1 VTSAEVSFTWVPV
14 VLLREFEVGAWV
26 EMPVWL
32 YPSPDNAGFTTWDAG
47 KAMAA
52 GLTFRP
58 LADTARD
65 TLEWWEAGPA
75 RHREL
80 RTGLAPGKEVAI
92 LEAYHTR
99 FG

>member
-1 VTSAEVSFTWVPV
+1 M
-14 VLLREFEVGAWV
+14 

-32 YPSPDNAGFTTWDAG
+32 YPSAEMAGFTTWDPS

-65 TLEWWEAGPA
+65 TLDWWKAGPG
-75 RHREL
+75 REREL
-80 RTGLAPGKEVAI
+80 RTGLAPEKEAAI
-92 LEAYHTR
+92 LDAYR
-99 FG
+99 SRQG